1 MISAIGGWGLDR
13 VQKGFQEGL
22 GVTGRK
28 GYRSLPFAFLLTIS
42 FGQTGFATPIN
53 HNLA

>member
-13 VQKGFQEGL
+13 VQKGL

-28 GYRSLPFAFLLTIS
+28 GYRSLAFAFLLTIS